1 MIDWDAELKDILS
14 DSFFDDVKPLRTH
27 TTSNDRLVKSFLDV
41 LEFVEATGREPS
53 EKGDIEEQKLYRTL
67 RSIRND
73 KAKRLAC
80 LPSDDAGLLS
90 IKSEEEPTVSIG
102 TPSEE
107 QVIASEESQTHDE
120 LADIFKDPLF
130 ADVTPV
136 DQSIFEIPEYM
147 KKRQSERAEAESI
160 AKRTECKDFAD
171 FEEGFQIIHKKL
183 DDGLCRLVRFKEA
196 HLAEGRYFVL
206 GNQLLFLARINKD
219 ARRRDAR
226 GRADERTRCIFENG
240 TETNVYQQT
249 LAKSL
254 YTEGYTIVDYSGTD
268 QDYLSKHFT
277 PGVNDVVSGWIYVLR
292 SLSTDPDIAGIK
304 DLYKIGFTRQTVEQ
318 RVVNAKN
325 DSTYLFADVRIVKTY
340 KVANI
345 KASTFEDLIHRLFGA
360 AQLQVDAGIA
370 KPKEWFIVPFPI
382 IDKAIHYIIEGV
394 PIAYDHTLQEL
405 ILLDD
410 SLN

>member
-1 MIDWDAELKDILS
+1 MIDWDAELKGILS
-14 DSFFDDVKPLRTH
+14 DPYFDDVKPLRSH
-27 TTSNDRLVKSFLDV
+27 ATSNDRLVNSFLEV
-41 LEFVEATGREPS
+41 LEFVESTGREPS
-53 EKGDIEEQKLYRTL
+53 ENGDIEEQKLYRTL

-73 KAKRLAC
+73 EAKRLAC

-90 IKSEEEPTVSIG
+90 VKSKE
-102 TPSEE
+102 
-107 QVIASEESQTHDE
+107 E
-120 LADIFKDPLF
+120 LAHDDLTDIFNDPLF

-147 KKRQSERAEAESI
+147 KKRQLERAEAESI

-183 DDGLCRLVRFKEA
+183 DDGLCRLTRFKEA
-196 HLAEGRYFVL
+196 HLTEGRYFVI

-219 ARRRDAR
+219 AQRRDAR

-254 YTEGYTIVDYSGTD
+254 YTDGYTIIDYSD
-268 QDYLSKHFT
+268 EDPDYLSRHFT
-277 PGVNDVVSGWIYVLR
+277 PGANDVVSGWIYVLR
-292 SLSTDPDIAGIK
+292 SLSTDPDIAGLK

-318 RVVNAKN
+318 RVANAKN
-325 DSTYLFADVRIVKTY
+325 ESTYLFADVKIIKTY

-345 KASTFEDLIHRLFGA
+345 KASTFEELIHRLFGA
-360 AQLQVDAGIA
+360 SQLQVDAGTA

-394 PIAYDHTLQEL
+394 PIAYDQALQEL
-405 ILLDD
+405 IL
-410 SLN
+410 SN

>member
-1 MIDWDAELKDILS
+1 MIDWDAELKGILS
-14 DSFFDDVKPLRTH
+14 DPYFDDVKPLRSH
-27 TTSNDRLVKSFLDV
+27 ATSNDRLVNSFLEV
-41 LEFVEATGREPS
+41 LEFVESTGREPS

-73 KAKRLAC
+73 EAKRLAC

-90 IKSEEEPTVSIG
+90 VKSKE
-102 TPSEE
+102 
-107 QVIASEESQTHDE
+107 E
-120 LADIFKDPLF
+120 LAHDDLTDIFNDPLF

-147 KKRQSERAEAESI
+147 KKRQLERAEAESI

-183 DDGLCRLVRFKEA
+183 DDGLCRLTRFKEA
-196 HLAEGRYFVL
+196 HLTEGRYFVI

-219 ARRRDAR
+219 AQRRDAR

-254 YTEGYTIVDYSGTD
+254 YTDGYTIIDYSD
-268 QDYLSKHFT
+268 EDPDYLSRHFT
-277 PGVNDVVSGWIYVLR
+277 PGANDVVSGWIYVLR
-292 SLSTDPDIAGIK
+292 SLSTDPDIAGLK

-318 RVVNAKN
+318 RVANAKN
-325 DSTYLFADVRIVKTY
+325 ESTYLFADVKIIKTY

-345 KASTFEDLIHRLFGA
+345 KASTFEELIHRLFGA
-360 AQLQVDAGIA
+360 SQLQVDAGTA

-394 PIAYDHTLQEL
+394 PIAYDQALQEL
-405 ILLDD
+405 IL
-410 SLN
+410 SN

>member
-1 MIDWDAELKDILS
+1 M
-14 DSFFDDVKPLRTH
+14 KPLRSH
-27 TTSNDRLVKSFLDV
+27 ATSNDRLVNSFLKV
-41 LEFVEATGREPS
+41 LEFVESTGREPS

-73 KAKRLAC
+73 EAKRLAC

-90 IKSEEEPTVSIG
+90 VKSKE
-102 TPSEE
+102 
-107 QVIASEESQTHDE
+107 E
-120 LADIFKDPLF
+120 LAHDDLTDIFNDPLF

-136 DQSIFEIPEYM
+136 DHSIFEIPEYM
-147 KKRQSERAEAESI
+147 KKRQLERAEAESI

-171 FEEGFQIIHKKL
+171 FEEGFQIIHKQL

-196 HLAEGRYFVL
+196 HLAEGRYFVI

-219 ARRRDAR
+219 AQRRDAR

-254 YTEGYTIVDYSGTD
+254 YTDGYTIIDYSD
-268 QDYLSKHFT
+268 EDPDYLSRHFT
-277 PGVNDVVSGWIYVLR
+277 PGANDVVSGWIYILR
-292 SLSTDPDIAGIK
+292 SLSTDPDIAGLK

-318 RVVNAKN
+318 RVANAKN
-325 DSTYLFADVRIVKTY
+325 ESTYLFADVKIIKTY

-345 KASTFEDLIHRLFGA
+345 KASTFEELIHRLFGA
-360 AQLQVDAGIA
+360 SQLQVDAGTA

-394 PIAYDHTLQEL
+394 PIAYNQALQEL
-405 ILLDD
+405 IL
-410 SLN
+410 SN